1 MFLLLLILMSVVA
14 EKFTKIHKSG
24 PIQKSLFQGGD
35 RHIVFCNTFAIS
47 PTNEFTGWQSQ
58 IDEGI
63 DS

>member
-1 MFLLLLILMSVVA
+1 MSVVA